1 LEIEVESRFLITV
14 LNAITGPNGKIV
26 VKAPLFDLNLVE
38 FNYSDLSSAR
48 VVGKAEYFMG
58 LNTVRLRIKKSEVF
72 DREVPGYDDF
82 RDALL
87 SSGVIKPPNIEDV
100 RERILREYRLRAENP
115 IEYPRPIVLAV
126 DTNVLFYRIVSNFLN
141 DIPYR
146 LTFAVSE
153 CVKREIAR
161 KANLRVR
168 DLSELRRGL
177 SFRGLGTTRYVYDG
191 ILSLAARKALI
202 ALAELEYVKSNHMTY
217 ECSCEGI
224 GDRVIAKSYRDFMRE
239 NGVEVVVLTSDYRM
253 RTYTSTVGL
262 RSLFLKTPQEIDVK
276 LTYRNLAKLIYTL
289 STYYITLKLYSG
301 LRWVE
306 VRGVY
311 PGKTMER
318 WVEEKV
324 VVSSPNRG
332 IMEKIKKYVNK
343 VHAVENV
350 LRKI

>member
-1 LEIEVESRFLITV
+1 
-14 LNAITGPNGKIV
+14 
-26 VKAPLFDLNLVE
+26 
-38 FNYSDLSSAR
+38 
-48 VVGKAEYFMG
+48 
-58 LNTVRLRIKKSEVF
+58 
-72 DREVPGYDDF
+72 
-82 RDALL
+82 
-87 SSGVIKPPNIEDV
+87 
-100 RERILREYRLRAENP
+100 
-115 IEYPRPIVLAV
+115 
-126 DTNVLFYRIVSNFLN
+126 
-141 DIPYR
+141 
-146 LTFAVSE
+146 
-153 CVKREIAR
+153 
-161 KANLRVR
+161 
-168 DLSELRRGL
+168 
-177 SFRGLGTTRYVYDG
+177 
-191 ILSLAARKALI
+191 
-202 ALAELEYVKSNHMTY
+202 MTY

-318 WVEEKV
+318 WVKEKV

-332 IMEKIKKYVNK
+332 IMEKYVNK

-350 LRKI
+350 LRKIND